1 MEANMEAKTLITNL
15 VEAIEAI
22 SKAADESNDVSVAIE
37 DAEET
42 AGLAKLILPSLDA
55 PPAPPPAAM
64 LVVIDADADECY
76 GPFPNDVAAQTFID
90 TLASVNDV
98 QMMDVKPPAN
108 PGGSAPAP
116 AAPQAPQQSYDEV
129 LDDLKA
135 ERWRG
140 TPGSVISNK
149 PAGSLYKQ

>member
-55 PPAPPPAAM
+55 PPAAAAATRI
-64 LVVIDADADECY
+64 VYISDTNTHY

-90 TLASVNDV
+90 SLPGGEDGDILDV
-98 QMMDVKPPAN
+98 HPPA
-108 PGGSAPAP
+108 P
-116 AAPQAPQQSYDEV
+116 PQAATTLTREQSYDEM
-129 LDDLKA
+129 LDELKGQNA
-135 ERWRG
+135 S
-140 TPGSVISNK
+140 PGSVISNK
-149 PAGSLYKQ
+149 PPGSLYKH

>member
-22 SKAADESNDVSVAIE
+22 SKAADESSDVSVAIE

-55 PPAPPPAAM
+55 PPAAAAATRI
-64 LVVIDADADECY
+64 VHVGDDDDYY

-90 TLASVNDV
+90 NLPGGEDGDILDV
-98 QMMDVKPPAN
+98 HPPA
-108 PGGSAPAP
+108 P
-116 AAPQAPQQSYDEV
+116 PQAATTLTREQSYDEM
-129 LDDLKA
+129 LDELKGQNA
-135 ERWRG
+135 S
-140 TPGSVISNK
+140 PGSVISNK
-149 PAGSLYKQ
+149 PPGSLYKH

>member
-22 SKAADESNDVSVAIE
+22 SKAADESADVSVAIE

-55 PPAPPPAAM
+55 PPAAAPAAIRI
-64 LVVIDADADECY
+64 VYVADTDSHY

-90 TLASVNDV
+90 NLPGGEDADV
-98 QMMDVKPPAN
+98 LDVHPPAAL
-108 PGGSAPAP
+108 GGSAPAKTLVRE
-116 AAPQAPQQSYDEV
+116 QSYDEM
-129 LDDLKA
+129 LDEMK
-135 ERWRG
+135 G
-140 TPGSVISNK
+140 QNTTSPGSVISNK
-149 PAGSLYKQ
+149 PPGSLYKH

>member
-22 SKAADESNDVSVAIE
+22 SKAADESSDVSVAIE

-55 PPAPPPAAM
+55 PPAAAAATRI
-64 LVVIDADADECY
+64 VYISDTNTHY

-90 TLASVNDV
+90 SLSGNEDAGILDIHPPASVSGPV
-98 QMMDVKPPAN
+98 PT
-108 PGGSAPAP
+108 
-116 AAPQAPQQSYDEV
+116 QAPQQSYDEM
-129 LDDLKA
+129 LDEMKGQNTT
-135 ERWRG
+135 R
-140 TPGSVISNK
+140 PGSVISNK
-149 PAGSLYKQ
+149 PPGSLYKR